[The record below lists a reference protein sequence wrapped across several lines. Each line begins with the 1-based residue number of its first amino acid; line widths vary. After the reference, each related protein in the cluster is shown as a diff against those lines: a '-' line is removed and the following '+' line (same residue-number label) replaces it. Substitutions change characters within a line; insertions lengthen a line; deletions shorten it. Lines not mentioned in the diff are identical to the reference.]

1 MKICH
6 FDFSKPLELKNGAG
20 MLVCENS
27 QRFLQYCTD
36 FLSQQKG
43 ADGDFIIQDGDE
55 VQPFKKIGN
64 VVFDLFNVSLNDKKI
79 VAGLYKQ
86 LSQIVDDNLQQE
98 YVQLAG
104 QIVTFLDSLAVDSP
118 IAVDYDLDFEIAD
131 ILKATKLKPR
141 EDDCTFIEKVVDYLD
156 ATANFCGVKLFVLV
170 NARGYMTDDEFSELL
185 THVSYSPYEV
195 LFLERMQFNRVKDE
209 TIRIIDNDFCEIIVE
224 S

>member
-6 FDFSKPLELKNGAG
+6 FDFSKPLELKNGVG

-43 ADGDFIIQDGDE
+43 VDGEFIIQDGDE
-55 VQPFKKIGN
+55 TQSFKKIGN
-64 VVFDLFNVSLNDKKI
+64 VVFDLFNISLNDKKI
-79 VAGLYKQ
+79 ITGLYKQ

-98 YVQLAG
+98 YIQLAG

-131 ILKATKLKPR
+131 ILKATKLKPC

-185 THVSYSPYEV
+185 THVSYSTYEV
-195 LFLERMQFNRVKDE
+195 LFLERMQFNRVKNE

-224 S
+224 R

>member
-1 MKICH
+1 
-6 FDFSKPLELKNGAG
+6 

-43 ADGDFIIQDGDE
+43 VDGEFIIQDGDE
-55 VQPFKKIGN
+55 TQSFKKIGN
-64 VVFDLFNVSLNDKKI
+64 VVFDLFNISLNDKKI
-79 VAGLYKQ
+79 ITGLYKQ

-98 YVQLAG
+98 YIQLAG
-104 QIVTFLDSLAVDSP
+104 QIVTFLDSLAGDSP

-131 ILKATKLKPR
+131 ILKATKLKPC

-185 THVSYSPYEV
+185 THVSYSTYEV
-195 LFLERMQFNRVKDE
+195 LFLERMQFNRVKNE

-224 S
+224 R